1 MTNSE
6 FQKRLYSAIQQLN
19 FNDEYKFINKL
30 KNGGQIKDSGI
41 KNKGKDKF
49 TVNSRKCRMHFIGGS
64 LKDEEKPIEETQT
77 WRPTI
82 YNNSYNYVISLP
94 YQEKIRNWEGE
105 QMKYND
111 SFENQSITALKCINK
126 ESLQRLSPA
135 QLDSLISYRYHVPK
149 KYFHTIVPIVNQLKN
164 AQNQEQFNQI
174 ITQIYKAMPA
184 TNNPLR
190 GTVKRI
196 KVEQLPFVVSTA
208 VQKPADVEPEPQP
221 TISSILSKQMRPI
234 VEVPDATLV
243 ARPAPSIK
251 LAE

>member
-1 MTNSE
+1 MTNFE

-19 FNDEYKFINKL
+19 FNDEHKFINKL
-30 KNGGQIKDSGI
+30 KKGGQIKDSEI

-77 WRPTI
+77 WHPTI

-94 YQEKIRNWEGE
+94 YQGKVRNWEGE

-111 SFENQSITALKCINK
+111 SFENQSRTALKCINK

-174 ITQIYKAMPA
+174 ITQIYNAMPA

-208 VQKPADVEPEPQP
+208 VQKPVDVEPEPQLKQQP
-221 TISSILSKQMRPI
+221 LSSIQIVPI
-234 VEVPDATLV
+234 VEQPDAALV
-243 ARPAPSIK
+243 ARPIPSFRLK
-251 LAE
+251 